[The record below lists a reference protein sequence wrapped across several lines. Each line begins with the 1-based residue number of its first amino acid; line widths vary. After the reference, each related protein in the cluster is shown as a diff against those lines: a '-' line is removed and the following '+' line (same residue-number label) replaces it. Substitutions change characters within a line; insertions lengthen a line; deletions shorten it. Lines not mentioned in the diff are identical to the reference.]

1 MQHKTKDVVTLFHK
15 ANQPSSVRAHSLLK
29 QLSALASETATVDQ
43 ASDHSEQNKMQ
54 RSEFQLDVTEEP
66 PTTDQ
71 LRSIFEYVG
80 EFKCGQLLEGS
91 RNATEAMKILKQSP
105 DSFRRPVV
113 SLTFSDN

>member
-1 MQHKTKDVVTLFHK
+1 
-15 ANQPSSVRAHSLLK
+15 
-29 QLSALASETATVDQ
+29 
-43 ASDHSEQNKMQ
+43 MQ

-113 SLTFSDN
+113 SLTFSDNSTIRLILQIVDWNNGRAGIYLLGITIPFH